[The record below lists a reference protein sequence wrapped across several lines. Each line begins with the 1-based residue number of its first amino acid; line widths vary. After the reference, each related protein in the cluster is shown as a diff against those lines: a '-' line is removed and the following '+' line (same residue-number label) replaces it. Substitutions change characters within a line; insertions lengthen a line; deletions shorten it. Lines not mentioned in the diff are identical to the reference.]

1 MQEVHRDMAKNTAA
15 DKYFEALTESYDA
28 IIEAIKAGNER
39 GYRVS
44 GTLLTEAQRGQREA
58 VDLGRKFA
66 GDPTDVG
73 GFYRALME
81 STTKA
86 QGRALELARQMFDEL
101 SESRSEARETIE
113 KVVKANR
120 AAGEAAV
127 EAARDV
133 AGVTAERVRTGV
145 SRVTS
150 RTAGGAEEA
159 AGAAKHTAS
168 KTRKAAAAT
177 ANGHKSE

>member
-1 MQEVHRDMAKNTAA
+1 MAKNTAA

-44 GTLLTEAQRGQREA
+44 NNLLAEAQRGQREA
-58 VDLGRKFA
+58 VELGRTFA
-66 GDPTDVG
+66 ADPTDIG
-73 GFYRALME
+73 GFYRAMME

-101 SESRSEARETIE
+101 SESRTESRDVIE
-113 KVVKANR
+113 KVVKAQR

-127 EAARDV
+127 EATRDLV
-133 AGVTAERVRTGV
+133 STTAERVRTGV
-145 SRVTS
+145 TRVT
-150 RTAGGAEEA
+150 TGVAEPTN
-159 AGAAKHTAS
+159 GKAAKPVPATAS
-168 KTRKAAAAT
+168 AAA
-177 ANGHKSE
+177 KSE

>member
-1 MQEVHRDMAKNTAA
+1 MAKNTAA

-44 GTLLTEAQRGQREA
+44 NNLLAEAQRGQREA
-58 VDLGRKFA
+58 VELGRTFA
-66 GDPTDVG
+66 ADPTDVG
-73 GFYRALME
+73 GFYRAMME

-101 SESRSEARETIE
+101 SETRTEGRDVIE
-113 KVVKANR
+113 KVVKAQR

-127 EAARDV
+127 EATRDLV
-133 AGVTAERVRTGV
+133 STTAERVRTGV
-145 SRVTS
+145 TRVT
-150 RTAGGAEEA
+150 TGVTEPVNGK
-159 AGAAKHTAS
+159 AAKPATAS
-168 KTRKAAAAT
+168 AAT
-177 ANGHKSE
+177 ASE

>member
-1 MQEVHRDMAKNTAA
+1 MAKNTAA

-44 GTLLTEAQRGQREA
+44 NNLLAEAQRGQREA
-58 VDLGRKFA
+58 VELGRTFA
-66 GDPTDVG
+66 ADPTDVG
-73 GFYRALME
+73 GFYRAMME

-101 SESRSEARETIE
+101 SETRTESRDVIE
-113 KVVKANR
+113 KVVKAQR

-127 EAARDV
+127 EATRDLV
-133 AGVTAERVRTGV
+133 STTAERVRTGV
-145 SRVTS
+145 TRVT
-150 RTAGGAEEA
+150 TGVAEQA
-159 AGAAKHTAS
+159 NGKAAKPATAS
-168 KTRKAAAAT
+168 AAT
-177 ANGHKSE
+177 ASE

>member
-1 MQEVHRDMAKNTAA
+1 MAETQTAI

-28 IIEAIKAGNER
+28 LLEAIKLGNER

-44 GTLLTEAQRGQREA
+44 NNLLAEAQRGQRES
-58 VDLGRKFA
+58 VELGKKFA
-66 GDPTDVG
+66 ADPTDIG
-73 GFYRALME
+73 GFYRAAME

-113 KVVKANR
+113 KVVKAQR
-120 AAGEAAV
+120 AAGEAAI

-133 AGVTAERVRTGV
+133 ASTTVERVRTGV
-145 SRVTS
+145 SRVTDRVQETAAETTS
-150 RTAGGAEEA
+150 R
-159 AGAAKHTAS
+159 AK
-168 KTRKAAAAT
+168 KAAAAV
-177 ANGHKSE
+177 AE

>member
-1 MQEVHRDMAKNTAA
+1 MAKNTAA

-44 GTLLTEAQRGQREA
+44 NNLLAEAQRGQREA
-58 VDLGRKFA
+58 VELGRTFA
-66 GDPTDVG
+66 SDPTDVG
-73 GFYRALME
+73 GFYRAMME

-101 SESRSEARETIE
+101 SESRTESRDVIE
-113 KVVKANR
+113 KVVKAQR

-127 EAARDV
+127 EATRDLEST
-133 AGVTAERVRTGV
+133 TAERVRTGV
-145 SRVTS
+145 TRVT
-150 RTAGGAEEA
+150 TGVAETTN
-159 AGAAKHTAS
+159 G
-168 KTRKAAAAT
+168 KAAAKPVPAT
-177 ANGHKSE
+177 ASAAVKSE

>member
-1 MQEVHRDMAKNTAA
+1 MAKNTAA

-44 GTLLTEAQRGQREA
+44 NNLLAEAQRGQREA
-58 VDLGRKFA
+58 VELGRTFA
-66 GDPTDVG
+66 ADPTDVG
-73 GFYRALME
+73 GFYRAMME

-101 SESRSEARETIE
+101 SETRTESRDVIE
-113 KVVKANR
+113 KVVKAQR

-127 EAARDV
+127 EATRDLV
-133 AGVTAERVRTGV
+133 STTAERVRTGV
-145 SRVTS
+145 TRVT
-150 RTAGGAEEA
+150 TGATEA
-159 AGAAKHTAS
+159 ANGKAAKPAT
-168 KTRKAAAAT
+168 AAAAT
-177 ANGHKSE
+177 ASE

>member
-1 MQEVHRDMAKNTAA
+1 MAQTQTAI

-28 IIEAIKAGNER
+28 LLEAIKLGNER

-44 GTLLTEAQRGQREA
+44 NNLLAEAQRGQRES
-58 VDLGRKFA
+58 VELGKKFA
-66 GDPTDVG
+66 TDPTDIG
-73 GFYRALME
+73 GFYRAAME

-113 KVVKANR
+113 KVVKAQR
-120 AAGEAAV
+120 AAGEAAI

-133 AGVTAERVRTGV
+133 AGVAVDRVRTGV
-145 SRVTS
+145 SRVTD
-150 RTAGGAEEA
+150 RVQETTAETTTR
-159 AGAAKHTAS
+159 AK
-168 KTRKAAAAT
+168 KAT
-177 ANGHKSE
+177 AAVAE